1 MNINPIIRSSY
12 NSFAVLNSITVR
24 VIVTSDRNS
33 ELDVEGTIMTYG

>member
-1 MNINPIIRSSY
+1 MNINPQYNYSY

-33 ELDVEGTIMTYG
+33 ELDVEGTIM